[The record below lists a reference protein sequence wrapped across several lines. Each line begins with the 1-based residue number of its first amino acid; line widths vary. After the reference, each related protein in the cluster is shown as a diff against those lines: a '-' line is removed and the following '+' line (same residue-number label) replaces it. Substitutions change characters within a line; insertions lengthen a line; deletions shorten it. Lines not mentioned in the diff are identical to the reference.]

1 MTDTTIPI
9 RDAGAIGRAR
19 RVLDDGP
26 LGIAPVNAE
35 HPEQRAAQ
43 LAAIQG
49 GAAYTQ
55 KLVTLTARQIAG
67 TDPIIPANPDRRVL
81 QFGASSRDFAI
92 SLAAE
97 QLKGMP
103 IFATARDDLLGKLCP
118 LSALYLATGSGF
130 AIGDTFVI
138 WEA

>member
-1 MTDTTIPI
+1 MTETTIPI
-9 RDAGAIGRAR
+9 RDAAAIGRAR
-19 RVLDDGP
+19 RVFDDGP

-55 KLVTLTARQIAG
+55 KLVALTVRQIAG
-67 TDPIIPANPDRRVL
+67 TDPIMPANPDRRAL
-81 QFGASSRDFAI
+81 QFGASARDFAI
-92 SLAAE
+92 SLTAE
-97 QLKGMP
+97 QPKGIP
-103 IFATARDDLLGKLCP
+103 IYASARDDLLGKLCP
-118 LSALYLATGSGF
+118 LAAIYLAVGSGF
-130 AIGDTFVI
+130 AVNDSFII